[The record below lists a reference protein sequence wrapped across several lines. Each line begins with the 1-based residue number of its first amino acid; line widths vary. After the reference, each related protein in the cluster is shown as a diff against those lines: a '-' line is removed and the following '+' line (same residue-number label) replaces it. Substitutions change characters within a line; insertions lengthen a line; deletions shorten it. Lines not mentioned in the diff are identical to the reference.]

1 MTLADHDVTS
11 DYGPEGEGPF
21 QVPISLTQECAV
33 SEDMLI
39 TIGRTLS
46 RLLHALAKGSPHG
59 PIYAPV
65 CGSMTT
71 MRASLRQSALGA
83 RRWLRWSDHR
93 RHPIDGLPILSTAT
107 LLQLRPPNTGCRR

>member
-46 RLLHALAKGSPHG
+46 RLLHAWPSGSPHG

-71 MRASLRQSALGA
+71 MRASLRIGLGA
-83 RRWLRWSDHR
+83 HVDGDGCPIIAATHR
-93 RHPIDGLPILSTAT
+93 RPANTFST
-107 LLQLRPPNTGCRR
+107 LRTAVTPT